1 VATVARRPVGYL
13 RVLRE
18 NRNFR
23 RLWYGQIVS
32 QLGDWLD
39 SIALFTLLLNLT
51 GSGQAVGLLFLAE
64 FLPGALIGPFAGVI
78 VDRLPRRLVLIAS
91 DFGRAALVLLLLL
104 VNGQEDIWLIYLA
117 VVGKMSLAAFFEP
130 ARSAIIPSL
139 CSRDELVSA
148 NAVSSATWSAM
159 LALGA
164 AVGGLVAGILGVRAA
179 FLLDAGSFLLSAA
192 LIATV
197 RVPGQERPTTDD
209 RQPASGTSTAV
220 VSGPWSVVGP
230 VLSELRDGL
239 RFILAHREI
248 FWLTFSKGLWSLGG
262 GVLLLLTLFGRDI
275 FPLGRDGAIS
285 IGLLY
290 AARGVGT
297 GIGPLVALRVGG
309 DGPRFLRRA
318 VVVAYFITGAGYI
331 ALSGAP
337 LLLAGALC
345 VLFAHIGGSIQW
357 TFSTALLQ
365 ARAPNRLL
373 GRIFAMEYAAFTL
386 ATALSAYI
394 AGAARDAGLSPQLLA
409 IALGC
414 VFLLSGA
421 VMAAALWGG
430 GPDRETLDRE
440 RRGSQDSAQH
450 LNFVSE
456 KHESERSG

>member
-1 VATVARRPVGYL
+1 VTATARRPVGYI

-64 FLPGALIGPFAGVI
+64 FLPGALIGPFAGVV
-78 VDRLPRRLVLIAS
+78 VDRLPRRFVLIAS
-91 DFGRAALVLLLLL
+91 DIGRAALVLLLLL
-104 VNGQEDIWLIYLA
+104 VNGPEDLWLLYLA
-117 VVGKMSLAAFFEP
+117 VIGKMSMAAFFEP

-164 AVGGLVAGILGVRAA
+164 AVGGLVAGTLGVRAA
-179 FLLDAGSFLLSAA
+179 FLLDAASFLLSAM

-197 RVPGQERPTTDD
+197 RVPGQ
-209 RQPASGTSTAV
+209 RQPAKGERLAPAGAAGQPRSRRPV
-220 VSGPWSVVGP
+220 VISV
-230 VLSELRDGL
+230 LAELREGL
-239 RFILAHREI
+239 AYVLTHREV
-248 FWLTFSKGLWSLGG
+248 FWLTFSKGFWSLGG

-297 GIGPLVALRVGG
+297 GIGPLVALRMGG

-318 VVVAYFITGAGYI
+318 VVVAFFITGVGYI

-337 LLLAGALC
+337 LLLVAALC

-365 ARAPNRLL
+365 ARAPDRLL
-373 GRIFAMEYAAFTL
+373 GRIFATEYAAMTL
-386 ATALSAYI
+386 ATALSAYA
-394 AGAARDAGLSPQLLA
+394 AGAARDAGLSPQTLA

-421 VMAAALWGG
+421 VIGSALWGG
-430 GPDRETLDRE
+430 SWQEHQGGEGRA
-440 RRGSQDSAQH
+440 S
-450 LNFVSE
+450 
-456 KHESERSG
+456 